1 MTNNMFLQCENCLTD
16 TEIEKDKENL
26 FKEFLL
32 EFEAEVKCYL
42 REKDEFHDFAGLK
55 CLKDR
60 NKGQ

>member
-42 REKDEFHDFAGLK
+42 REKDEIS
-55 CLKDR
+55 
-60 NKGQ
+60 